1 MTSLLRRP
9 AAAMG
14 TTLVR
19 RLRAQNAVCASST
32 VTSSFQQPNRTTAF
46 LNSGESKTSIEL
58 DLMKYEYGFGYYTLL

>member
-19 RLRAQNAVCASST
+19 RLRAQNAVAVCASST

-46 LNSGESKTSIEL
+46 LNSGESKTSIE
-58 DLMKYEYGFGYYTLL
+58 YI